1 MMSVKIVLYAV
12 PVYIHLNL
20 VVLMMI
26 VILICNN
33 KNCIFVTCSE
43 KIFNDQTMCKNNNTG
58 LNVYPDVNIP
68 TKKFRTELYP
78 TDDDFQTLSTS
89 VNFQPDNVYCIDK
102 IECNFNKT
110 MQNVSNNQ
118 TQSFEFF
125 DRRIYASTNCLKF
138 SENIEPPK
146 KSDFIEPVIS
156 LNSNK
161 QNIASQFNDDA
172 NFSYDLN
179 LNFTDIHKFDDIYN
193 NFANQCPLAAIEP
206 KDSNQ
211 RFNISNQIEATSDV
225 DMNLCNLQT
234 ENAIAFHDDIVNILL
249 TANDD
254 NIAKQNPVLKD
265 ENYVQKEE
273 KCKENTSVL
282 NYVPSTE
289 NIWKNTTDKKPYY
302 IADTDSVGNTD
313 NLIVDV
319 VNIKIS
325 EEYLRAYIDRLNVDV
340 VPNILSSAFFNYI
353 SINKLNSTN
362 ENNSYQKQIKQQ
374 NEIIK
379 ERNMVFSIKKHGSKE
394 QNQKRSQKC
403 KQRNVILYNYTK
415 DRLKETLDHI
425 TIPDRIS
432 NTVYF
437 SIDKYINLLANNSL
451 NILSLHQSILNFSR
465 SYFFD
470 KDDHYWLSHS
480 SYIMFIQHS
489 YYKIYLKY
497 TKKEAFSC
505 CDVLNQFLPKKI
517 VKIIEVYFSTIIL
530 PEFQNLHFNME
541 GLANFFVKL
550 KPNEFHFNDD
560 FDFIVKHNINQI
572 LGTRSSNMSVLFPQ
586 LDLFTYY
593 MARNQNTN
601 FLIVNDTERFVYIC
615 FLQILS
621 IVVRQEWHLLFAEIC
636 KGAKKIEGYT
646 KSKNND
652 QECKNLKKDINY
664 ISRIFFTVKLLYE
677 DILAF
682 VLCPIL
688 EKDCFQRYINMI
700 MLQKLDYLKK
710 FERPFCQKIKE
721 TFKVKFGFVTKIN
734 KLFFAV
740 EIYRNFYNAQIANIY
755 PNININLSPD
765 SHLDLNFEQKKLS
778 IQHKDKFISRI
789 YEFQV
794 LDKIACS
801 ESFSKFFFQNIRV
814 DGLLKIFCYYFQI
827 FQSIDNNPRS
837 SINSV
842 LRYYSSKFA
851 IDLCMIIDIETFE
864 LRIDLNHTD
873 QVQYCQSSLSILDDL
888 LTNI

>member
-1 MMSVKIVLYAV
+1 MTSIKIVFCKV
-12 PVYIHLNL
+12 PVYMHLNL
-20 VVLMMI
+20 NVLMTTFK
-26 VILICNN
+26 LICNN
-33 KNCIFVTCSE
+33 KNIMFVTCSE
-43 KIFNDQTMCKNNNTG
+43 KIINDLTTRENNNTN
-58 LNVYPDVNIP
+58 LNVHYDGNIP
-68 TKKFRTELYP
+68 TKKIRTEWDP
-78 TDDDFQTLSTS
+78 TDINFQTLSTS
-89 VNFQPDNVYCIDK
+89 NNFQPDNVYFINK
-102 IECNFNKT
+102 LEPKLHKT

-118 TQSFEFF
+118 TRSYEFF
-125 DRRIYASTNCLKF
+125 NRRVYASPNSSKF
-138 SENIEPPK
+138 YTNIESSDK
-146 KSDFIEPVIS
+146 ADFIGPVID

-172 NFSYDLN
+172 KFNYDLN

-193 NFANQCPLAAIEP
+193 NLANRFPLAVDELEE
-206 KDSNQ
+206 SNQ
-211 RFNISNQIEATSDV
+211 SFNISNQIGAASDV
-225 DMNLCNLQT
+225 DMNLCNVQT
-234 ENAIAFHDDIVNILL
+234 ENTIAFYDDIINIGF
-249 TANDD
+249 TTNDVY
-254 NIAKQNPVLKD
+254 IPKQNQILKD
-265 ENYVQKEE
+265 ENFLQKEE
-273 KCKENTSVL
+273 NAKKNTSLL
-282 NYVPSTE
+282 NYVPINE
-289 NIWKNTTDKKPYY
+289 KFWKNAADKKLYY

-319 VNIKIS
+319 VNKNIT
-325 EEYLRAYIDRLNVDV
+325 EEYLRAYIDRLKIDI
-340 VPNILSSAFFNYI
+340 VPNILTSAFYNYI
-353 SINKLNSTN
+353 NIIKSSSIN

-379 ERNMVFSIKKHGSKE
+379 EHNKIFSIKKHGSIE
-394 QNQKRSQKC
+394 QNQKSPQKC
-403 KQRNVILYNYTK
+403 KKRNVILYNYAK

-437 SIDKYINLLANNSL
+437 SIDQYIYLLANNSL
-451 NILSLHQSILNFSR
+451 NILSLHQSIVNFSR

-470 KDDHYWLSHS
+470 KDDHYWLSYD
-480 SYIMFIQHS
+480 SYIRFIQYSHYKT
-489 YYKIYLKY
+489 YYKY
-497 TKKEAFSC
+497 TKKELFHC
-505 CDVLNQFLPKKI
+505 CDVLNQFLPKKL

-530 PEFQNLHFNME
+530 QEFENLHFNMK
-541 GLANFFVKL
+541 GLVNFFVKL
-550 KPNEFHFNDD
+550 QPTESYFKDD
-560 FDFIVKHNINQI
+560 FDSTVKHNVDQI
-572 LGTRSSNMSVLFPQ
+572 LSTRSSNMSVLFPQ

-593 MARNQNTN
+593 MARNQNTI

-664 ISRIFFTVKLLYE
+664 MARIFFTVKLLYE

-721 TFKVKFGFVTKIN
+721 TFKVRFGFVTKIN

-740 EIYRNFYNAQIANIY
+740 EVYRNFYNAQIANKY
-755 PNININLSPD
+755 SNINIILSSD
-765 SHLDLNFEQKKLS
+765 SHLDSNFRQNKYS
-778 IQHKDKFISRI
+778 IQHKDKVTICM

-801 ESFSKFFFQNIRV
+801 ESFIKFFYHNARFE
-814 DGLLKIFCYYFQI
+814 GLLKIFCYYFQI
-827 FQSIDNNPRS
+827 LHTINNNPQSAIRLIFS
-837 SINSV
+837 
-842 LRYYSSKFA
+842 YYSNTYD
-851 IDLCMIIDIETFE
+851 IDLCSLLDIETFE
-864 LRIDLNHTD
+864 LRIGLNHTD
-873 QVQYCQSSLSILDDL
+873 QIQYCQLSLSILNDL
-888 LTNI
+888 LNNV